1 MLKIFI
7 FLLIS
12 LLVFLPNVSTV
23 QASGSNINIVINGSL
38 ISTDVSPIVSNG
50 RTLVP
55 LRVISETL
63 GANVTWQTDGRVNI
77 TKNNKAII
85 LSVNETNALIDNR
98 VVQLE
103 SAVILVQGRTMV
115 PVRFIAEAFGAIVN
129 WDYTTRVVSISGV
142 ESVKVADNTS
152 SPTANENTTLAIGM
166 PSSELLTILGVPD
179 RTETSIY
186 GFDWWVYNRF
196 AGGVILAGVRNN
208 SLVVFYTDSPTW
220 TIGGVSPGASFASLS
235 SVYSFATNVRIDFG
249 TTQYTI
255 IVEGEAL
262 NERPIVHRDNNVH
275 LFYLDTARNR
285 EVSAIKIMDV
295 RSFLAIGGY
304 SKRWRTFT
312 QGQPD
317 FGVPNLTEAQRR
329 VAFDGQER
337 IMLDLVNS
345 FRRRND
351 LNTLLPHALLAQV
364 SREHSR
370 DMLVNDYFAHESPT
384 TGSPFQRIERANIEY
399 RTAGE
404 NLAWGMP
411 DAIGAHHGLLN
422 SPGHRRIIE
431 TAAFTHLGIGI
442 VERHYTQKFIGQ

>member
-63 GANVTWQTDGRVNI
+63 GANVVWLDDGRVNI
-77 TKNNKAII
+77 TKNNKAIT
-85 LSVNETNALIDNR
+85 LRVNQTNALIDDR

-103 SAVILVQGRTMV
+103 AAVILVQGRTMV

-129 WDYTTRVVSISGV
+129 WDDTTRVVSISGV

-152 SPTANENTTLAIGM
+152 PPTANENGTLSIGM
-166 PSSELLTILGVPD
+166 PSSQLLTMLGVPD

-235 SVYSFATNVRIDFG
+235 SVHSFATSVRIDFG
-249 TTQYTI
+249 NTQFTI
-255 IVEGEAL
+255 NLDEKTL
-262 NERPIVHRDNNVH
+262 SERPIVHRDDNVH
-275 LFYLDTARNR
+275 LFYLDTAKNR

-295 RSFLAIGGY
+295 RSFLATIQ
-304 SKRWRTFT
+304 WRPLS

-317 FGVPNLTEAQRR
+317 FGVPNLTEAQKRI
-329 VAFDGQER
+329 AFDGQER

-345 FRRRND
+345 YRRRNN

-370 DMLVNDYFAHESPT
+370 DMLVNDYFAHESLDDLNP
-384 TGSPFQRIERANIEY
+384 SQRISRANIEF
-399 RTAGE
+399 RIAGE
-404 NLAWGMP
+404 NLAKGMP